1 MTQYDDSGAL
11 NDIEKVKSWWNGGE
25 IPPVTASAE
34 LSFSEGKVTLS
45 CPTSSALMGWRK
57 SSSDFWK
64 IYTGPFEAVAG
75 DSLYVNA
82 HRIGYEA
89 AEMGYV
95 LD

>member
-1 MTQYDDSGAL
+1 
-11 NDIEKVKSWWNGGE
+11 
-25 IPPVTASAE
+25 
-34 LSFSEGKVTLS
+34 
-45 CPTSSALMGWRK
+45 MGWRK